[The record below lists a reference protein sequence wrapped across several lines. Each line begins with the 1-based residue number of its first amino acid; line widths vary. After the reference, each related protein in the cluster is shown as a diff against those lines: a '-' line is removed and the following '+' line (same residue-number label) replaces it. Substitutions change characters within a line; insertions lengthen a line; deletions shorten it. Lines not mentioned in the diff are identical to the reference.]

1 MAAQQIINDSI
12 TCKTTGSGIT
22 ATTRDIPV
30 YLADSS
36 GATEP
41 TPTVGAADATN
52 TAIYGKLEETIGP
65 LGNPT
70 GFDSTTPNQ
79 LEYTMGANVVID
91 GIVEFTKSSAAADT
105 DIGLGVVGVANNQV
119 DTAATGTG
127 KVVAY
132 NGTTIWV
139 DLRA

>member
-1 MAAQQIINDSI
+1 MAAQQLINNSI
-12 TCKTTGSGIT
+12 TCKVTSAIT
-22 ATTRDIPV
+22 ADQRNIPV
-30 YLADSS
+30 YLADSD
-36 GATEP
+36 GATDP
-41 TPTVGAADATN
+41 TPRVGPADATN
-52 TAIYGKLEETIGP
+52 TAIYGKLEDTIPAFGD
-65 LGNPT
+65 PT
-70 GFDSTTPNQ
+70 ASAGSNQ
-79 LEYTMGANVVID
+79 LTYTMGANVVVD